1 VTHGTAV
8 RAASAA
14 LKIAKRTRI
23 TTTKFLE
30 KKMDRVINRPSLS
43 GFRRHLLATRAS
55 AEARD
60 KNKKRRV
67 NYEAESTKL
76 KTLIA
81 LEMLDNYIN
90 KTKGTDDES
99 KTA

>member
-1 VTHGTAV
+1 
-8 RAASAA
+8 
-14 LKIAKRTRI
+14 
-23 TTTKFLE
+23 
-30 KKMDRVINRPSLS
+30 MDRVINRPSLS

-67 NYEAESTKL
+67 NYEAEATKL

-81 LEMLDNYIN
+81 LEMLDSYIN
-90 KTKGTDDES
+90 KTKGANDES
-99 KTA
+99 ASP